1 MKKVLLLAFVFIS
14 VLLHAQEGQKYLIK
28 AGKLFDS
35 ETGQFKTG
43 MSILV
48 NNSLIE
54 AVKPDKEVTAAER
67 KIFTLIDLSRYTI
80 LPGLIDC
87 HTHLLNREV
96 LHPTDNDLPGLDMAK
111 VLTMDGDAYRAIYGS
126 VRAKAYLEA
135 GITSV
140 QDLGNSGQF
149 ADIALQRAINEGL
162 VPGPRMNCAGQG
174 LSTEGGQLPGLIFK
188 HQHLVNDEYRII
200 KNADD
205 AVQAVRENVNQG
217 ANVIKIYANNTPNNT
232 MLRIDEIKAI
242 TQEAHRYN
250 IRVTAHAT
258 NNVSV
263 YNAITGG
270 VDGIEHAYGV
280 ADTTLEL
287 MAKKGVVLIPT
298 DLDSVMYARYFN
310 LTHSGDTAGLYQVA
324 RFRKR
329 LSNRLQRAINKGVTI
344 AFGSDDY
351 LDLKMPFAEPSKRTL
366 IGYFEAGVAIPMVLQ
381 FATINAAKQINQG
394 NQLGILKPGFLAD
407 IIAVDNDLDK
417 NIHAILQVHFVM
429 KDGKV
434 YVNKK

>member
-1 MKKVLLLAFVFIS
+1 MKNILLLIFVFIS
-14 VLLHAQEGQKYLIK
+14 VVLKAQNGHQFLIK

-48 NNSLIE
+48 NNSIIE
-54 AVKPDKEVTAAER
+54 TVKPDKEVTATEQ
-67 KIFTLIDLSRYTI
+67 KNYVLIDLSRYTL

-96 LHPTDNDLPGLDMAK
+96 LHPSASDLPGLDMAK
-111 VLTMDGDAYRAIYGS
+111 VLAMDGDAYRAIYGS

-135 GITSV
+135 GITSI

-162 VPGPRMNCAGQG
+162 ISGPRMSCAGQG
-174 LSTEGGQLPGLIFK
+174 LSSEGGQLPGLIFK
-188 HQHLVNDEYRII
+188 HRHLVNDEYRII
-200 KNADD
+200 KSVDD
-205 AVQAVRENVNQG
+205 AIQAVRENVNQG
-217 ANVIKIYANNTPNNT
+217 VNVIKIYANNTPNNT
-232 MLRIDEIKAI
+232 MLRVEEIKAI

-258 NNVSV
+258 DNRAV
-263 YNAITGG
+263 YNAIMGG
-270 VDGIEHAYGV
+270 VDGIEHGYSL

-287 MAKKGVVLIPT
+287 MAKKEVILIPT
-298 DLDSVMYARYFN
+298 DGDSVTYIRYAN
-310 LTHSGDTAGLYQVA
+310 IIHPGDKTEISQIM

-329 LSNRLQRAINKGVTI
+329 LANRLQRAINKGVTI

-366 IGYFEAGVAIPMVLQ
+366 IGYYESGVAISQILQ
-381 FATINAAKQINQG
+381 FATINAARQINRS
-394 NQLGILKPGFLAD
+394 NQLGVLKQGFLAD

-417 NIHAILQVHFVM
+417 NINAILQVHFVM

-434 YVNKK
+434 YVNRP

>member
-1 MKKVLLLAFVFIS
+1 MKNIFLFVFFFIPV
-14 VLLHAQEGQKYLIK
+14 VLKAQGSEKILIK
-28 AGKLFDS
+28 TGKLFDS

-43 MSILV
+43 ISILV
-48 NNSLIE
+48 NNSIIE
-54 AVKPDKEVTAAER
+54 AVKPDKDLTAAER
-67 KIFTLIDLSRYTI
+67 KDYTLIDLSMYTV

-96 LHPTDNDLPGLDMAK
+96 LHPAASDAPGLDMAK
-111 VLTMDGDAYRAIYGS
+111 VLTMEGDAYRAIYGS

-149 ADIALQRAINEGL
+149 ADVALKRAIMEGL
-162 VPGPRMNCAGQG
+162 VIGPRMNCSGPG
-174 LSTEGGQLPGLIFK
+174 LSTAGGQLPGLIYK

-200 KNADD
+200 KSADD
-205 AVQAVRENVNQG
+205 AVQAVRENVTQG

-242 TQEAHRYN
+242 TAEAHRYN

-258 NNVSV
+258 DNIAI
-263 YNAITGG
+263 YNAVMGG
-270 VDGIEHAYGV
+270 VDGIEHGYQV

-287 MAKKGVVLIPT
+287 MARKGVILVPT
-298 DLDSVMYARYFN
+298 DGDSVTYQHCADIIN
-310 LTHSGDTAGLYQVA
+310 PGDKTAPSKMA
-324 RFRKR
+324 RFRKL
-329 LSNRLQRAINKGVTI
+329 LSNRLLTAINKGVTV

-351 LDLKMPFAEPSKRTL
+351 LDLKMQFAEQSKRTL
-366 IGYFEAGVAIPMVLQ
+366 IGYYEAGVAIPRVLQ
-381 FATINAAKQINQG
+381 FATLNAAKQINRSH
-394 NQLGILKPGFLAD
+394 QLGVLKQGFLAD

-417 NIHAILQVHFVM
+417 NINAILQVHFVM
-429 KDGKV
+429 KDGLV
-434 YVNKK
+434 YVNRR

>member
-1 MKKVLLLAFVFIS
+1 MKNILLLIFVFIS
-14 VLLHAQEGQKYLIK
+14 VVLKAQNSQQFLIK

-48 NNSLIE
+48 NNSIIE
-54 AVKPDKEVTAAER
+54 TVKPDKEVTAAEQ
-67 KIFTLIDLSRYTI
+67 KNYTLIDLSRYTL

-87 HTHLLNREV
+87 HTHLLSREV
-96 LHPTDNDLPGLDMAK
+96 LHPSDNDLPGLDMAK
-111 VLTMDGDAYRAIYGS
+111 VLAMDGDAYRAIYGS

-174 LSTEGGQLPGLIFK
+174 LSSEGGQLPGLIFK
-188 HQHLVNDEYRII
+188 HRHLVNDEYRII
-200 KNADD
+200 KNVED

-232 MLRIDEIKAI
+232 MLRVEEIKAI

-263 YNAITGG
+263 YNAIIGG
-270 VDGIEHAYGV
+270 VDGIEHAYRV

-287 MAKKGVVLIPT
+287 MAKKGVILIPT
-298 DLDSVMYARYFN
+298 DGDSVIYSQYFN
-310 LTHSGDTAGLYQVA
+310 IIHSGDTAELFQVA

-329 LSNRLQRAINKGVTI
+329 LANRLQRAINKGVTI

-366 IGYFEAGVAIPMVLQ
+366 IGYCEAGVVIPMVLQ
-381 FATINAAKQINQG
+381 FATINAALQINRS
-394 NQLGILKPGFLAD
+394 NQLGVLKHGFLAD

-417 NIHAILQVHFVM
+417 NINAILQVHFVM
-429 KDGKV
+429 KEGKV
-434 YVNKK
+434 YVNKP

>member
-1 MKKVLLLAFVFIS
+1 MKKTLLLIFVFIS
-14 VLLHAQEGQKYLIK
+14 VIGKAQDGQHFLIK
-28 AGKLFDS
+28 AGKFFDS

-48 NNSLIE
+48 NNSTIE
-54 AVKPDKEVTAAER
+54 AVKPNNAVTAAEQ
-67 KIFTLIDLSRYTI
+67 KAYTLIDLSRYTL

-96 LHPTDNDLPGLDMAK
+96 LHPTDSDLLALDMIR

-149 ADIALQRAINEGL
+149 ADIALRRAINEGL
-162 VPGPRMNCAGQG
+162 VPGPRMSCAGQG
-174 LSTEGGQLPGLIFK
+174 LSTEGGQMPDLIFK

-200 KNADD
+200 KSADD
-205 AVQAVRENVNQG
+205 AIQAVRENVNQG

-232 MLRIDEIKAI
+232 MLSVDEIKAI

-258 NNVSV
+258 DNIAV
-263 YNAITGG
+263 YNAIMGG
-270 VDGIEHAYGV
+270 VDGIEHGYRV
-280 ADTTLEL
+280 ADTTFEL
-287 MAKKGVVLIPT
+287 MAKKGVILIPT
-298 DLDSVMYARYFN
+298 DLDSITNMHYANIIHPGDKTVLSQIDRY
-310 LTHSGDTAGLYQVA
+310 
-324 RFRKR
+324 RKR
-329 LSNRLQRAINKGVTI
+329 LASRLQRAINKGVTI
-344 AFGSDDY
+344 AYGSDDY

-366 IGYFEAGVAIPMVLQ
+366 IAYYESGVAIPQVLQ
-381 FATINAAKQINQG
+381 FATINAAKQINRS
-394 NQLGILKPGFLAD
+394 NKLGVLKQGFLAD

-417 NIHAILQVHFVM
+417 NIQAILQVHFVM

-434 YVNKK
+434 YVNKP